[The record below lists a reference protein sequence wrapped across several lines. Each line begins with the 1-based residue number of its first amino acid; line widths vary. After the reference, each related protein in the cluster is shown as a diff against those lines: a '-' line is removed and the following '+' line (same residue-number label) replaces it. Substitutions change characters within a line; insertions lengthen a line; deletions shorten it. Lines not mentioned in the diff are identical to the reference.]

1 MPPYT
6 FYFAGELFSQKHL
19 LGNAMLAKAIYD
31 QSNGK
36 YLPILPQDLEFRDT
50 SPQAIRDQ
58 DLVSLIQSDLAL
70 FHFDGPELDSG
81 TVVEFMTAKFAD
93 IPAVVL
99 RTDFREAGDQDGKG
113 DPWNLMC
120 SFYPRTETV
129 LSASHSSAANAGHK
143 RQTIENY
150 DSKMLEENLLAQ
162 TKAITT
168 TANKVIA
175 AFDSVILQHPVL
187 REKHQQA
194 IYEHLSNFPQF
205 GAPSG
210 EYAERIKKALET
222 KKAKKL
228 L

>member
-1 MPPYT
+1 MSPYT

-19 LGNAMLAKAIYD
+19 LGNAMLAKAIFD

-36 YLPILPQDLEFRDT
+36 YLAILPQDLEFRDT
-50 SPQAIRDQ
+50 SSQAIRDQ

-93 IPAVVL
+93 IPSVVL

-129 LSASHSSAANAGHK
+129 LSPSILSSADAGHQ
-143 RQTIENY
+143 RQNIENY
-150 DSKMLEENLLAQ
+150 SSELLEQNLIAQ
-162 TKAITT
+162 IKAVDT
-168 TANKVIA
+168 TAQQVIDAFDKVIQQ
-175 AFDSVILQHPVL
+175 SPVIKQD
-187 REKHQQA
+187 HQAA
-194 IYEHLSNFPQF
+194 IYEHLSRFPGF
-205 GAPSG
+205 TDHSN
-210 EYAERIKKALET
+210 EYAQHIQKALKL
-222 KKAKKL
+222 KKGKKL